1 MSGGVEDFAS
11 VSIELPLSVKD
22 IFSLLCEVE
31 LLFRINPH
39 LEIKSWKEE
48 GKGKV
53 YADKIINIDFLNE
66 MNGLGQQMNLCVNDL
81 QSGKSFS
88 LKYDRGLKQ
97 ATHFSVEAIDHGSSR
112 LTVKE
117 IYSAEISEAE
127 KEARLN
133 EVDKSLVPWGAA
145 IHNYVMRRKRW
156 AWFPFRAWLQDVFW
170 LGMSPRHRRITRM
183 IIWTTVLEFV
193 VFMFVFAI
201 YWIELSRGQ

>member
-1 MSGGVEDFAS
+1 MSGVAEDFAS
-11 VSIELPLSVKD
+11 VSIELPFSEKE

-48 GKGKV
+48 GKGKI
-53 YADKIINIDFLNE
+53 YADKIINIDCLNE
-66 MNGLGQQMNLCVNDL
+66 MNGLRQQMNLCVNDL
-81 QSGKSFS
+81 QPGKSFS
-88 LKYDRGLKQ
+88 LKYDEGLKQ
-97 ATHFSVEAIDHGSSR
+97 ATQFFVETIDHGRGR

-117 IYSAEISEAE
+117 IYHAEISVAE

-133 EVDKSLVPWGAA
+133 EVDKSLVPWGEA
-145 IHNYVMRRKRW
+145 IHNYVMRRRRW
-156 AWFPFRAWLQDVFW
+156 DWIPFYAWLQDVFW